1 MTVELEKV
9 MELANT
15 MTVLANQKRAL
26 REEYEQSLIFF
37 FNGGSFKV
45 TKELVSFVYSIKT
58 ISNYNEFVL
67 IDDSGTPIKIE
78 NLENF
83 LSDIVGV
90 YASSSNAYLADYQ
103 KLKTSKTVESILDL

>member
-1 MTVELEKV
+1 MTIELEKV
-9 MELANT
+9 IEMANT

-37 FNGGSFKV
+37 VNGGSFKV
-45 TKELVSFVYSIKT
+45 TKELVSFVHSIKT
-58 ISNYNEFVL
+58 VSNYNEFVL

-78 NLENF
+78 DLDKF
-83 LSDIVGV
+83 LSDILNV
-90 YASSSNAYLADYQ
+90 YVTSSNAYLANYQ

>member
-1 MTVELEKV
+1 MTIELEKV
-9 MELANT
+9 MSIANT

-26 REEYEQSLIFF
+26 KEEFEQSLIFF

-45 TKELVSFVYSIKT
+45 TKELISFVHSVKT

-78 NLENF
+78 DLEKF
-83 LSDIVGV
+83 LQDILGV
-90 YASSSNAYLADYQ
+90 YVVNSNSYLADYQ
-103 KLKTSKTVESILDL
+103 KLKSSKTVESILDA